1 MLFRRRQGD
10 PDYPKEDRGR
20 GSLDDYKFDL
30 VPANSRVTI
39 RLAGSD
45 PHQDVLR
52 DVAEAA
58 EVETAIA
65 RRTDEEERT
74 DAPMP
79 VRLFADGRIV
89 GPVGRVPRGL
99 ESVVSET
106 LSRLDTAGK
115 KPRIPVEVVR
125 TRQGLRVD
133 LLMGETR

>member
-58 EVETAIA
+58 VVETAIA
-65 RRTDEEERT
+65 RRTDDEERT

-79 VRLFADGRIV
+79 VRLFVDGRIV

-125 TRQGLRVD
+125 TRQGFRVD

>member
-52 DVAEAA
+52 DVVEAA
-58 EVETAIA
+58 VVETAIA
-65 RRTDEEERT
+65 RRTDDEERT

-79 VRLFADGRIV
+79 VRLFVDGRIV

-115 KPRIPVEVVR
+115 KPRIPVEVTR
-125 TRQGLRVD
+125 TRQGIRVD

>member
-1 MLFRRRQGD
+1 MLVA
-10 PDYPKEDRGR
+10 
-20 GSLDDYKFDL
+20 SSDL
-30 VPANSRVTI
+30 VELLLLCHRISIV
-39 RLAGSD
+39 
-45 PHQDVLR
+45 V
-52 DVAEAA
+52 
-58 EVETAIA
+58 
-65 RRTDEEERT
+65 
-74 DAPMP
+74 
-79 VRLFADGRIV
+79 DGRIV

>member
-30 VPANSRVTI
+30 VPSSSRVTI

-52 DVAEAA
+52 DVADATV
-58 EVETAIA
+58 VETAIA
-65 RRTDEEERT
+65 RRTDDEERT

-79 VRLFADGRIV
+79 VRLFAG
-89 GPVGRVPRGL
+89 
-99 ESVVSET
+99 
-106 LSRLDTAGK
+106 
-115 KPRIPVEVVR
+115 
-125 TRQGLRVD
+125 TRSNL
-133 LLMGETR
+133 

>member
-1 MLFRRRQGD
+1 MLFRRRGGD
-10 PDYPKEDRGR
+10 PEFPKEDRGR

-30 VPANSRVTI
+30 VPSNSRVTI

-45 PHQDVLR
+45 PHQDLLR
-52 DVAEAA
+52 DVAQAGV
-58 EVETAIA
+58 VETAIA

-74 DAPMP
+74 DAPLE
-79 VRLFADGRIV
+79 VRLFVDGRVV

-99 ESVVSET
+99 ESAVSEA

-115 KPRIPVEVVR
+115 KPRIPVEVVQ

>member
-1 MLFRRRQGD
+1 MLFRRSQGD

-39 RLAGSD
+39 RLARSD

-58 EVETAIA
+58 VVETAIA
-65 RRTDEEERT
+65 RRTDDEERT

-79 VRLFADGRIV
+79 VRLFVDGRIV

-115 KPRIPVEVVR
+115 KPRIPVEVTR
-125 TRQGLRVD
+125 TRQGIRVD

>member
-1 MLFRRRQGD
+1 VLFRRRGGD
-10 PDYPKEDRGR
+10 PDFPKDDRGR

-30 VPANSRVTI
+30 LPANRNTVI
-39 RLAGSD
+39 RLAGSA
-45 PHQDVLR
+45 PHQDVLATLLEA
-52 DVAEAA
+52 DV
-58 EVETAIA
+58 VETAIA

-79 VRLFADGRIV
+79 VRLFADGRIH

-106 LSRLDTAGK
+106 LSRLDIAGK
-115 KPRIPVEVVR
+115 KPRIPVEIVR

-133 LLMGETR
+133 LRMGETR